1 MIHES
6 GSIPSSREKGSEELG
21 KMKDFIVK
29 RVQGEG
35 VALVNS
41 GLVVATSPSRRES
54 GVYQAD
60 DLTSANQAI
69 PD

>member
-1 MIHES
+1 
-6 GSIPSSREKGSEELG
+6 
-21 KMKDFIVK
+21 MKDFIVK

-41 GLVVATSPSRRES
+41 GLLVETSPSRRES